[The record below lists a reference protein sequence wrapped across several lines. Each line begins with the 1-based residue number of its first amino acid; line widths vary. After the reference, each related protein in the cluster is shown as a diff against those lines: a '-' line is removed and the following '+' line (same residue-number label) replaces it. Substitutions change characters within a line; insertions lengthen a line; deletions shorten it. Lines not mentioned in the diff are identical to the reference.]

1 MEAIKLKRIVIKEEL
16 FAITNDTIESIILGQ
31 FIYWQERVKDYDLFL
46 KEEEKRCLDN
56 NEPFNVNMSNGWI
69 YKKSSDLINE
79 CMLSVSENT
88 VRRYIN
94 NLEEKGFISSRKNPN
109 IKWDKTLQYRAN
121 MKFIIESIKNKGFD
135 GLGGWNIQNKDTKL
149 QNDDS
154 SLQNDVALPEINTK
168 NTNNKEST
176 NVDKK
181 KKENEEEVTNED
193 YRKFRIWMNTNCPY
207 CNNPRNM
214 PSSTITQAEF
224 LKLKLEYSGR
234 DIAETI
240 LEIEN
245 RKDLRKKYANLYR
258 TTLNWLKNRNK

>member
-109 IKWDKTLQYRAN
+109 IKWDKTLQYRV
-121 MKFIIESIKNKGFD
+121 
-135 GLGGWNIQNKDTKL
+135 NIVYIV
-149 QNDDS
+149 S
-154 SLQNDVALPEINTK
+154 
-168 NTNNKEST
+168 
-176 NVDKK
+176 
-181 KKENEEEVTNED
+181 
-193 YRKFRIWMNTNCPY
+193 
-207 CNNPRNM
+207 
-214 PSSTITQAEF
+214 
-224 LKLKLEYSGR
+224 KLKEIGYQDVDFDFINNNTYKSYKDQLKDKRWKKLANKIRKR
-234 DIAETI
+234 DNYTCQKCGSHKH
-240 LEIEN
+240 LQVHH
-245 RKDLRKKYANLYR
+245 KKYIKGRLAWEYDESNLV
-258 TTLNWLKNRNK
+258 TLCSECHKEIHNIK